1 MNGSYSYL
9 FVKAILTLG
18 FMLGFLLV
26 SVYALRIYTNKRTVT
41 GKDGAKRPGNASP
54 VKVLHTSALGS
65 KKNLAIV
72 DVAGEVLVLG
82 ITPSS
87 INMLAKIEALDAIED
102 LKKLNSARRP
112 FFSLLQGGL

>member
-9 FVKAILTLG
+9 FVKAVLTLG
-18 FMLGFLLV
+18 FVLGLLLV
-26 SVYALRIYTNKRTVT
+26 SVYALKLYMNRRI
-41 GKDGAKRPGNASP
+41 GAAKSGGARPSGASP
-54 VKVLHTSALGS
+54 VRVLHTSVIGS

-72 DVAGEVLVLG
+72 EVAGEVLVLG

-87 INMLAKIEALDAIED
+87 ISMLSKVVDDSAIEE
-102 LKKLNSARRP
+102 LKKRHSGKRA